1 MHGTFG
7 WYTAY
12 PKNAAPDLPTL
23 AEGDKIRFHD
33 LRHTAVSRMVT
44 AKILQTTIAKIVGW
58 SKSTTAAMAARY
70 AHPDMNEMMTA
81 METISGRVP
90 AESPAVGTQEK
101 PIVN

>member
-81 METISGRVP
+81 METISAGYP
-90 AESPAVGTQEK
+90 QNPPQLAPEEK